1 MKPLDVVV
9 IYFGSK
15 NKLAK
20 ELGISRPAVARWK
33 DYVPKG
39 RAYQIE
45 VLTNGK
51 LKAED
56 LTYKGGGSAFLMT

>member
-1 MKPLDVVV
+1 MNQLDAV
-9 IYFGSK
+9 IAHFGSK

-33 DYVPKG
+33 EFIPRG

-45 VLTNGK
+45 VLTKGK
-51 LKAED
+51 FKAED
-56 LTYKGGGSAFLMT
+56 LTYKKGGRHG